1 MAAFLSSAPPGLVSY
16 IVNRWFAP
24 PANFHQ
30 PSGLNSARN
39 RSTPAFEVQCAITV
53 IRSPPASRAAPRSR
67 MGGTKKRFISSRTTL
82 GWPKGL
88 TCERRALPRNLAR
101 IIELQRWRDC
111 TNIKAILAANGF
123 KTSLRRIQVKK
134 TRLTI
139 FSRFI

>member
-53 IRSPPASRAAPRSR
+53 IRSPPASRAALCHEW
-67 MGGTKKRFISSRTTL
+67 GDKREVRFGL
-82 GWPKGL
+82 KGL

-101 IIELQRWRDC
+101 IIELQPWQDFTNMRDSC
-111 TNIKAILAANGF
+111 HSDRSGGISSY
-123 KTSLRRIQVKK
+123 SLQ
-134 TRLTI
+134 
-139 FSRFI
+139 